1 MIYVMFPAFNEEEA
15 IGDALTGLWQAMRG
29 RPEPWCAV
37 LVDDGST
44 DATVAVAERAA
55 AATQG
60 GMTLHVLRH
69 GDNRGLGAGLRTG
82 IYWVLDRAGDDDV
95 LVTLDADNT
104 HPPGLIPGM
113 IDKLRAER
121 LDLVIASRY
130 RRGAIVH
137 GVPRHR
143 RLLSDGGRLL
153 FQALLRIPGV
163 RDFTCCFRAFTVPL
177 LRRARAVYGENWL
190 DARGFEAVMD
200 LLLRL
205 RQVGL
210 RAGEVPIELQYEK
223 RVGRSKMKVLRTIRR
238 TLTLLFRRR
247 IESFGRYSPRRV
259 RAVLGERVPAR
270 P

>member
-1 MIYVMFPAFNEEEA
+1 MFPAFNEEEA
-15 IGDALTGLWQAMRG
+15 IGDALTSLWNAMRG
-29 RPEPWCAV
+29 RQEPWCAV

-55 AATQG
+55 AATNG

-82 IYWVLDRAGDDDV
+82 IYWVLDRAGDGDV

-104 HPPGLIPGM
+104 HPPALIPGM
-113 IDKLRAER
+113 VDKLRSEG

-130 RRGAIVH
+130 RKGAIVH
-137 GVPRHR
+137 GVPAHR
-143 RLLSDGGRLL
+143 RWISDVARLL
-153 FQALLRIPGV
+153 FQASFYTRGV
-163 RDFTCCFRAFTVPL
+163 RDFTCCFRAYTMPL
-177 LRRARAVYGENWL
+177 LRRGRAVYGENWL

-205 RQVGL
+205 RQVGV

-223 RVGRSKMKVLRTIRR
+223 RVGRSKMKVLKTIRR
-238 TLTLLFRRR
+238 TLALLGRRR
-247 IESFGRYSPRRV
+247 LEAWGRYSPRRV
-259 RAVLGERVPAR
+259 RALLAAR
-270 P
+270 GTTSR